1 MQKRIKAQGM
11 SPLPE
16 EEVKDQLS
24 FPDAIREVLNGRSI
38 TRTSWANQ
46 DYCLLKDGW
55 LTLYINGEFR
65 QWLVNDGDLNAID
78 WVVLPEAN

>member
-1 MQKRIKAQGM
+1 MASKKKAM

-16 EEVKDQLS
+16 DDAVNQLS
-24 FPDAIREVLNGRSI
+24 FPDAMREVLNGRSI
-38 TRTSWANQ
+38 TRSSWNNK
-46 DYCLLKDGW
+46 DFCLLKDGW
-55 LTLYINGEFR
+55 LTLYINGEYR